1 MSSQPSRP
9 TRVQT
14 AFGLIFIFSTLLF
27 LILYP
32 AASRIMSS
40 GAEQPFPQ
48 PAPVE
53 VGTVLATITS
63 LITAAAA
70 LLGLISTT
78 ILGWR
83 RDAREARQA
92 ALQQQ
97 LTELQIE
104 KEQAALNPTRKP

>member
-1 MSSQPSRP
+1 MAQSASRP
-9 TRVQT
+9 TTTQIVL
-14 AFGLIFIFSTLLF
+14 GLIFIVSTLVF

-48 PAPVE
+48 PEPME
-53 VGTVLATITS
+53 VGTVLATVTS

-70 LLGLISTT
+70 LIGLISTA

-104 KEQAALNPTRKP
+104 KERAARDAAKKP

>member
-9 TRVQT
+9 TTVQT
-14 AFGLIFIFSTLLF
+14 ALGLIFILSTLLF

-32 AASRIMSS
+32 AATRIMSS

-48 PAPVE
+48 PGPVE
-53 VGTVLATITS
+53 IGTLLATITS

-70 LLGLISTT
+70 LIGLISTA

-104 KEQAALNPTRKP
+104 KERAALNPTQKP